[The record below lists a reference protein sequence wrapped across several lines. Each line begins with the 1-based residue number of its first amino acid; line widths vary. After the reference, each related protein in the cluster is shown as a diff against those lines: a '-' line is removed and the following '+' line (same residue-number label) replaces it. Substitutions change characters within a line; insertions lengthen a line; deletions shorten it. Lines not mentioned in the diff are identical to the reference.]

1 MEDNNCHCS
10 HRMHSVLKVTKIIL
24 QAAAVAAGFTI
35 ANEIRHLH
43 HLHPHPLH

>member
-1 MEDNNCHCS
+1 
-10 HRMHSVLKVTKIIL
+10 MHVVLKVTKIIL

-43 HLHPHPLH
+43 CLPQHPLR